1 LLFNLVFRFDA
12 LNHLNWGSR
21 VFFGGLI
28 VGAPLLVAALIFA
41 KAFARAPSPSAALAS
56 NLFGSLVGG
65 VLEYLDMWTGLRW
78 LNVTAILLYAVS
90 YLFLMR
96 FAASRTPY
104 TEGEL
109 SDAKLS

>member
-1 LLFNLVFRFDA
+1 
-12 LNHLNWGSR
+12 
-21 VFFGGLI
+21 
-28 VGAPLLVAALIFA
+28 VAALIFA

-96 FAASRTPY
+96 FAASRTHC